1 VIDQIRSTSPGS
13 SWHPSQLPTL
23 MQAATSTNGEIADA
37 AAAVPEKEKAP
48 RQRRF
53 LMVDRTGIEPV
64 TSGLQTHPIARPHL
78 ARIDRIGMTEPKSAV
93 TPNEA

>member
-64 TSGLQTHPIARPHL
+64 TSGLQTHPIAGP
-78 ARIDRIGMTEPKSAV
+78 T
-93 TPNEA
+93 